1 MMAQTTRFKKTMVAR
16 ALMLAFSTAAITGAI
31 TTTALAQSNATGNVY
46 GQAPAGSSVVIE
58 NVGTGVKRTI
68 TADATGR
75 FQATS
80 LPIGTYRV
88 QLVRGSAVAETQQ
101 VDVLLGQ
108 GSEVKF
114 GGSTLQSV
122 QIVSR
127 RPTIDVSNTNNGSV
141 FTSKELD
148 ALPMGR
154 SVDAIVQLAPGTSRA
169 DPRYANSAASF
180 GGGAPSE
187 NSYYINGFP
196 VTNPLNQLGSS
207 QLPFGA
213 IENAQVLTGGFGAEF
228 GRSIGG
234 VVNITTKSGTN
245 EWKGGVQYSIS
256 PKNLRA
262 DYPNIYYPLTG
273 AAANVTTDG
282 ALYRRREE
290 NRFEDQQLGVYV
302 GGPIIK
308 DKLFMFVAAE
318 QTVGKFSGVN
328 PGLSTTNIASGDVG
342 KWGWSEQK
350 DTTTRYLGKIDWNLT
365 DSHHLEL
372 TLIGDRS
379 KRHEDLSGYNY
390 NSNARDGVVRFSADY
405 LNSGATSV
413 GMDDKI
419 IKYTGFITDD
429 LTVTALYGEG
439 KSPKSNTFTSSTGGF
454 TPGLVLSTTTAAAP
468 GITYNNPNALAGTNL
483 NAPTSED
490 RVKAGRFD
498 LEYKLGRHTIRAGL
512 DEVKLRSINA
522 GDQTAGGSTLS
533 YRFTT
538 KPGTKVCGV
547 AGCVAP
553 ATAVTTLG
561 PMGYYGR
568 QRTFT
573 DITNADSDQSAQY
586 IEDRFQLNKDLLLTF
601 GLRNESFKNKNS
613 FGETFLEQKNVVSP
627 RIAAAWDVMGD
638 STFKVFG
645 SAGRYSVQI
654 PTHIAVR
661 GAGPSTLTDQ
671 FFTYSGVDAAGQP
684 TGRVNISPVFSSNNE
699 LGQPKDAKTLSS
711 TNLKP
716 NQQDEITLGFEKAL
730 NPELTVGARVTHRK
744 LVNTIDDFCDQDPI
758 DAFAAKNN
766 IDATNYGGFNCA
778 SINPGRTNILLV
790 DFAGNKTYTPVT
802 LTSADMGF
810 KEGPKRT
817 YTAIDLFVEHPLRNG
832 WYGRV
837 NYTHARSRGNTEG
850 QTLSDLGQTDVAAT
864 QTWDVGGVMD
874 FANGPLPAE
883 RKHQIKA
890 YGYYTLSSEWT
901 IGANAFI
908 ASGRPKNCL
917 GYNPD
922 PAFAAYS
929 SSYFTHYCFGVPA
942 PRGDRGTLPWDQKL
956 DMNIVYK
963 PAYVKGLSLRM
974 DVFNLFNKQHVEAI
988 DEVSIIS
995 LAANQPI
1002 SPRYGRVLA
1011 YSAPRSV
1018 RLTARYDF

>member
-1 MMAQTTRFKKTMVAR
+1 MMAQTTMFKKTMVAR

-46 GQAPAGSSVVIE
+46 GTAPAGTSVVIE
-58 NVGTGVKRTI
+58 SVGTGAKRSVSV
-68 TADATGR
+68 DATGR

-80 LPIGTYRV
+80 LPVGSYRV
-88 QLVRGSAVAETQQ
+88 QLVRGTAVAETQT
-101 VDVLLGQ
+101 VEVLLGQ

-169 DPRYANSAASF
+169 DPRYANNAASF

-213 IENAQVLTGGFGAEF
+213 IDQAQVLTGGFGAEF

-256 PKNLRA
+256 PKSLRS
-262 DYPNIYYPLTG
+262 DYHNIYYPQTG
-273 AAANVTTDG
+273 VPANVTTDG
-282 ALYRRREE
+282 QMYRRRDINSFEE
-290 NRFEDQQLGVYV
+290 QQLGMYV

-328 PGLSTTNIASGDVG
+328 PGLSTLNIASGDIG
-342 KWGWSEQK
+342 RWGWSDQK

-365 DSHHLEL
+365 DNHHLEL

-379 KRHEDLSGYNY
+379 KRHETLSGYNY
-390 NSNARDGVVRFSADY
+390 ASGARNGNVLFTADY
-405 LNSGATSV
+405 QNSGATPV
-413 GMDDKI
+413 GMDDQI

-429 LTVTALYGEG
+429 LTITALYGQG
-439 KSPKSNTFTSSTGGF
+439 KTPKSNTFASAAGGF
-454 TPGLVLSTTTAAAP
+454 TPGVGLLTTTAAAP
-468 GITYNNPNALAGTNL
+468 GVTYTNPNALAGVNL

-490 RVKAGRFD
+490 QVKAGRFD
-498 LEYKLGRHTIRAGL
+498 IEYKLGRHTIRAGL
-512 DEVKLRSINA
+512 DEVRLKSINA
-522 GDQTAGGSTLS
+522 GDVVAGGSTLS
-533 YRFTT
+533 YRFTAN
-538 KPGTKVCGV
+538 PGTRVCGV

-553 ATAVTTLG
+553 ATAVGTLG
-561 PMGYYGR
+561 TAGYYGR

-601 GLRNESFKNKNS
+601 GLRNESFKNKNA
-613 FGETFLEQKNVVSP
+613 FGETFLEQKNVLSP
-627 RIAAAWDVMGD
+627 RISAAWDVMGD

-661 GAGPSTLTDQ
+661 GAGPSLLTDQ
-671 FFTYSGVDAAGQP
+671 FFTYTGVDPVTGQP
-684 TGRVNISPVFSSNNE
+684 IGRVNISPVFSSNNE
-699 LGQPKDAKTLSS
+699 LNQPKDAKTLAA

-730 NPELTVGARVTHRK
+730 NQDLTFGARLTHRK

-758 DAFAAKNN
+758 DAWAARNGVN
-766 IDATNYGGFNCA
+766 TTNYAGFNCA

-802 LTSADMGF
+802 LTQQDMGF
-810 KEGPKRT
+810 TEGPKRT
-817 YTAIDLFVEHPLRNG
+817 YTAIDLFLEHPLRNG

-874 FANGPLPAE
+874 FASGPLPAE
-883 RKHQIKA
+883 RKHMIKA
-890 YGYYTLSSEWT
+890 YGYYQLNSEWT
-901 IGANAFI
+901 LGANVMV
-908 ASGRPKNCL
+908 ASGRPRSCL
-917 GYNPD
+917 GFNTNPT
-922 PAFAAYS
+922 FAAYS
-929 SSYFTHYCFGVPA
+929 TSYFSHYCNGVGA
-942 PRGDRGTLPWDQKL
+942 PRGAEGTLPWDHKL
-956 DMNIVYK
+956 DINVVYK
-963 PAYVKGLSLRM
+963 PSFVKGLSLRA
-974 DVFNLFNKQHVEAI
+974 DIFNLFNKQHVEAVN
-988 DEVSIIS
+988 EVSVAS
-995 LAANQPI
+995 LAANQPYA
-1002 SPRYGRVLA
+1002 PTYLRVLA

-1018 RLTARYDF
+1018 RLTAR